1 MSEALIVTSNVARDM
16 LATADE
22 FGSVPKMVVE
32 YASNGLDNPNDSIQ
46 PVTVQVEVRKYGST
60 RTVTITDNGC
70 GMDDAA
76 LREFFVMHRE
86 NAQRQRGRRA
96 RGRFGTGKSAG
107 FGVGTSVLIETVSD
121 HRRWRVELTS
131 EELRAAAKEN
141 RPPLPH
147 TSLDGEATDA
157 ANGTTV
163 TVTGIRKAATP
174 AAIANELR
182 RRLGRQ
188 LENHRV
194 YVAGERVH
202 LVEPEA
208 AHTWDFR
215 SDADTEAAAVL
226 GPDLTCMVQAVAS
239 GEAVDEAIR
248 GVIVTSRDVP
258 VGQYQASG
266 DLANRLYGLCEVPA
280 LDEDTSTP
288 GPFTDRRDLTLN
300 LDNELA
306 AAVDGWVQR
315 CLEAATRELHALE
328 RERLQRA
335 RDAELQNAAT
345 RAEAVLNEHYRTDF
359 RSTAGSAGKGGGAG
373 LALGT
378 EGGDLRPDEEA
389 SLVTPDR
396 DGPAGYQPGQR
407 DPSVQTV
414 AGGDNGDG
422 VAEVEDEAASSGG
435 PERPRDRDPLGD
447 GRGEPVTRVGER
459 RRRRSGGGFVIDYS
473 NAGPGSPRAA
483 FYESELTIVINLD
496 HPLLVAVHGDR
507 DLFQGLAFTV
517 AAEEYAQATAT
528 QLLATKQLEDA
539 YDALQY
545 ERMTMDK
552 LSRAFAEV
560 FGTLAG
566 ASGPGRSS
574 SDQRS

>member
-1 MSEALIVTSNVARDM
+1 MSESLIVTSNVARDM

-32 YASNGLDNPNDSIQ
+32 YASNGLDNPNDPAQ
-46 PVTVQVEVRKYGST
+46 PVTVQVEVRKYGSA
-60 RTVTITDNGC
+60 RTVTIADNGC

-107 FGVGTSVLIETVSD
+107 FGVGTSVLIETVNE

-141 RPPLPH
+141 RPPSPR
-147 TSLDGEATDA
+147 TSADGEATDA

-163 TVTGIRKAATP
+163 TVTGIRKPATP

-202 LVEPEA
+202 LLEPEA
-208 AHTWDFR
+208 AHTWVFSSGD
-215 SDADTEAAAVL
+215 DADAAGVL
-226 GPDLTCMVQAVAS
+226 GPDLTCTVEAVAS
-239 GEAVDEAIR
+239 GETVDEAIR
-248 GVIVTSRDVP
+248 GVVVTSRDVP
-258 VGQYQASG
+258 VGQYQAAG

-306 AAVDGWVQR
+306 AAVEGWVRR

-359 RSTAGSAGKGGGAG
+359 RSTAGTANPGGAAG
-373 LALGT
+373 LASRT
-378 EGGDLRPDEEA
+378 GGGELRSDDEA

-396 DGPAGYQPGQR
+396 DGPAGYQPDQR
-407 DPSVQTV
+407 DPSGHAVG
-414 AGGDNGDG
+414 GGD
-422 VAEVEDEAASSGG
+422 EDTGAAPNEEQVTPSGSS
-435 PERPRDRDPLGD
+435 ERPRARDPLGD
-447 GRGEPVTRVGER
+447 GRGEPVTQAGER

-473 NAGPGSPRAA
+473 NAGSGAPRAA

-496 HPLLVAVHGDR
+496 HPLLAAVHGDR

-545 ERMTMDK
+545 ERATMDK
-552 LSRAFAEV
+552 LSRAFAGV
-560 FGTLAG
+560 FSTLAG
-566 ASGPGRSS
+566 ESGP
-574 SDQRS
+574 